1 MHGASSSVSRDA
13 TNVTNTRRSVG
24 SLFTTP
30 DGRTVDNTRWSE
42 ILIEKSD
49 FCRTPPAFNAPARR
63 VPVGKKT
70 RMVWLPEGEKIA
82 VITHFDAMHERDGQQ
97 DGQTDGHR
105 MTASH
110 RPRLCTASRS
120 KNTDLLIFLL
130 T

>member
-1 MHGASSSVSRDA
+1 
-13 TNVTNTRRSVG
+13 
-24 SLFTTP
+24 
-30 DGRTVDNTRWSE
+30 
-42 ILIEKSD
+42 
-49 FCRTPPAFNAPARR
+49 
-63 VPVGKKT
+63 
-70 RMVWLPEGEKIA
+70 MVWLPEGEKIA
-82 VITHFDAMHERDGQQ
+82 VIAHFDAMHERDGQQ